1 MPTPDPAPTPG
12 FKQALMNAMTDGG
25 IADPDERAMIAAIA
39 GGETGGV
46 PRTEMSYAH
55 TSNMRLR
62 QLFGGRV
69 PQDDDAL
76 TALKADDVQFFNAIY
91 GGRYGNRPGTEDGF
105 TYRGRGPFQLTF
117 RGNYASI
124 GAAINQDLVA
134 NPDLVNDLAI
144 GAQTVVAYIHSRYRG
159 GGFQA
164 MLDCVGYNV
173 PDIAARKQQ
182 LYAQFSASGEF
193 A

>member
-1 MPTPDPAPTPG
+1 MPTPDPPPTTG
-12 FKQALMNAMTDGG
+12 FKQALIDAMNAGG
-25 IADPDERAMIAAIA
+25 ITDPDERAMIAAIA

-55 TSNMRLR
+55 TSNDRLR
-62 QLFGGRV
+62 RLFGSRV
-69 PQDDDAL
+69 PASDANL
-76 TALKADDVQFFNAIY
+76 TALKANDVAFFNAVY
-91 GGRYGNRPGTEDGF
+91 GGRFGNRPGTDDGY

-124 GAAINQDLVA
+124 GTVIGQDIVA
-134 NPDLVNDLAI
+134 DPDLVNDLDV
-144 GAQTVVAYIHSRYRG
+144 GAQTVVAYVHSRYRG

-173 PDIAARKQQ
+173 PDIAARKRQ
-182 LYAQFSASGEF
+182 LYAQFSANGE
-193 A
+193 